1 MFENRTAKS
10 DQVPG
15 NAPSGGHTDV
25 GGGGYRDRAGWLV
38 FFGALEILF
47 GVLVLLMLIGVG
59 VGAAVSDLYPLS
71 GSMLAYMLFFYAI
84 VAGFF
89 IAMGVGTAS
98 VKRWARSIMIVVSWF
113 WLAFGVLGTIA
124 ASLMIP
130 PVLGWMVP
138 ELPVSLPVLSLLI
151 SGFMIL
157 LMILA
162 PLLLVLVY
170 GGNQV
175 KRTFRQRDPNIP
187 WTERV
192 PTPVLSLALLL
203 GFSGLLLMAYQL
215 ASFPFPLFG
224 LWVRGAGARI
234 LWVLFGLVIMGSG
247 YLSYRMDGRGWLAGA
262 FLMGFMVASSFA
274 TYWFAGIAELYAEMD
289 LDISPV
295 LLYDSLF
302 QRLFLA
308 TMAPAVIVYAGYF
321 TWVRRF
327 FPRPLLGTPGGA
339 NKKTS

>member
-10 DQVPG
+10 NQVPG

-59 VGAAVSDLYPLS
+59 VG
-71 GSMLAYMLFFYAI
+71 
-84 VAGFF
+84 
-89 IAMGVGTAS
+89 TAS

-138 ELPVSLPVLSLLI
+138 
-151 SGFMIL
+151 
-157 LMILA
+157 
-162 PLLLVLVY
+162 
-170 GGNQV
+170 
-175 KRTFRQRDPNIP
+175 
-187 WTERV
+187 
-192 PTPVLSLALLL
+192 
-203 GFSGLLLMAYQL
+203 
-215 ASFPFPLFG
+215 
-224 LWVRGAGARI
+224 
-234 LWVLFGLVIMGSG
+234 
-247 YLSYRMDGRGWLAGA
+247 
-262 FLMGFMVASSFA
+262 
-274 TYWFAGIAELYAEMD
+274 
-289 LDISPV
+289 
-295 LLYDSLF
+295 
-302 QRLFLA
+302 
-308 TMAPAVIVYAGYF
+308 AVIVYAGYF